1 MSKGPFTA
9 RINQIDT
16 AENFHILQVEQLTEQ
31 FFHGQKETL
40 KVPVDERLSSLRS
53 GDVITYYRAE
63 EEYVI
68 TETPHSEE
76 RVVLLFKRS
85 SDGLGLPEK
94 RCLWIAPG
102 KPLMQ
107 LPDLPRIVQ
116 ILLGLSSYYGKREDL
131 VRAALDILALSQ
143 DAEAIDALFSIR
155 PDLLDKLLGMEYAVV
170 SVQVAD
176 SLIALALPVP
186 IWNTRAA
193 AICGRFCLWRCS
205 TAKLRPRFMTL
216 SLHTNANKA

>member
-94 RCLWIAPG
+94 
-102 KPLMQ
+102 
-107 LPDLPRIVQ
+107 
-116 ILLGLSSYYGKREDL
+116 
-131 VRAALDILALSQ
+131 ALSVDSSGQ
-143 DAEAIDALFSIR
+143 ASDAVAGFAAYCSNSAWFVF
-155 PDLLDKLLGMEYAVV
+155 LL
-170 SVQVAD
+170 
-176 SLIALALPVP
+176 
-186 IWNTRAA
+186 R
-193 AICGRFCLWRCS
+193 
-205 TAKLRPRFMTL
+205 
-216 SLHTNANKA
+216 

>member
-68 TETPHSEE
+68 TKRRIRKNVSYSCLSA
-76 RVVLLFKRS
+76 VLT
-85 SDGLGLPEK
+85 
-94 RCLWIAPG
+94 
-102 KPLMQ
+102 
-107 LPDLPRIVQ
+107 DLDCRK
-116 ILLGLSSYYGKREDL
+116 S
-131 VRAALDILALSQ
+131 
-143 DAEAIDALFSIR
+143 
-155 PDLLDKLLGMEYAVV
+155 AV
-170 SVQVAD
+170 
-176 SLIALALPVP
+176 
-186 IWNTRAA
+186 
-193 AICGRFCLWRCS
+193 CG
-205 TAKLRPRFMTL
+205 
-216 SLHTNANKA
+216 